1 MKNNFGLA
9 ARLSFSFAIP
19 LLLMLLLAAT
29 GLFAMNSMNKGL
41 KTVYLDRVVPLK
53 GLKNIADLYAVSVI
67 DAVNKADNGL
77 LTAERA
83 LTQVQNA
90 QQQISAEWTSY
101 MATSLTAQEAQL
113 ATQASVLFTAADADI
128 KRLVSFLQ
136 RQSGDI
142 RGSLQDFNGPLYRS
156 IDPISEKITELV
168 NLQLKVA
175 ETEFVNSEQLYTEQI
190 WQMSLFTLIAILAAI
205 AAASWV
211 VRHTLGH
218 LGGEPEYAAMIVR
231 KVAAGELDIQI
242 ELKQQDSSSL
252 LHHLR
257 TMVAQLSGIVG
268 ELKLASS
275 ALDQAADELAVSSE
289 KTTDQLILQHQDIEM
304 VSTAMNEMSSSV
316 ADVAQNAVYAAQKTN
331 ETEANLQLSDE
342 VMAKTIASIEALS
355 KDVSQTTHVI
365 QQLSA
370 QSAEIGQVVEVI
382 RGVAE
387 QTNLLALNAAIEA
400 ARAGE
405 QGRGFAVVADEV
417 RTLASRTQD
426 STQMIQAM
434 ISRLHEGVQ
443 ATVSAMAGSQKQ
455 AEHTVNFAAGALESF
470 SKIKGFVGILNQMNE
485 QIASAA
491 EQQSIVAEDINRN
504 VMQIKGGT
512 ELTASAA
519 DQVSRSSLELKQIAS
534 RLSGHVNYFRL
545 A

>member
-1 MKNNFGLA
+1 MNTTFGLA
-9 ARLSFSFAIP
+9 ARLSLSFAIP
-19 LLLMLLLAAT
+19 LILMLLLAAT
-29 GLFAMNSMNKGL
+29 GLFAMNSMNQGL

-67 DAVNKADNGL
+67 DAVNKAQTGL
-77 LTAERA
+77 LSSEQA
-83 LTQVQNA
+83 LREVQTA
-90 QQQISAEWTSY
+90 QQQITVEWTDY
-101 MATSLTAQEAQL
+101 MATSLTADEQQL
-113 ATQASVLFTAADADI
+113 ARQASALFKDADADI
-128 KRLVSFLQ
+128 KQLVLFLQ
-136 RQSGDI
+136 QRSGDI
-142 RGSLQDFNGPLYRS
+142 SGTLQDFNGPLYRS

-168 NLQLKVA
+168 NLQLQVA
-175 ETEFVNSEQLYTEQI
+175 ESEFSASENLYSKQVWFI
-190 WQMSLFTLIAILAAI
+190 SCLTLVAVLAAI
-205 AAASWV
+205 AAASWI

-242 ELKQQDSSSL
+242 ELKQQDNSSL

-257 TMVAQLSGIVG
+257 AMVVQLSGIVG
-268 ELKLASS
+268 ELKLASG
-275 ALDQAADELAVSSE
+275 ALDKAADELAVSSE
-289 KTTDQLILQHQDIEM
+289 KTTEQLILQHQEIEM
-304 VSTAMNEMSSSV
+304 VSTAMNEMSTSV
-316 ADVAQNAVYAAQKTN
+316 ADVAQNAGNAAQKTN
-331 ETEANLQLSDE
+331 ETETNLRLSDE

-355 KDVSQTTHVI
+355 SDVRQTTDVI
-365 QQLSA
+365 EQLSA

-417 RTLASRTQD
+417 RTLASRTQN

-434 ISRLHEGVQ
+434 ISRLHDGVQ
-443 ATVSAMAGSQKQ
+443 ATVSAMAGSHKQ
-455 AEHTVNFAAGALESF
+455 AEHTVHFAAGALESF

-504 VMQIKGGT
+504 VMQIKGAT

-519 DQVSRSSLELKQIAS
+519 DQVARSSLELKQIAS

>member
-1 MKNNFGLA
+1 MKKNFGLA

-29 GLFAMNSMNKGL
+29 GLFAMNSMNQGL

-67 DAVNKADNGL
+67 DAVNKANSGL
-77 LTAERA
+77 LTAQQA
-83 LTQVQNA
+83 LSQVQNA
-90 QQQISAEWTSY
+90 QQQISAEWTNY
-101 MATSLTAQEAQL
+101 MATTLTAQEQQL
-113 ATQASVLFTAADADI
+113 ASQALVLFRAADADI
-128 KRLVSFLQ
+128 RQLVVFLQ
-136 RQSGDI
+136 QQQGDI
-142 RGSLQDFNGPLYRS
+142 SGALQNYNGPLYRS

-175 ETEFVNSEQLYTEQI
+175 EMEFVASEQLYTEQL
-190 WQMSLFTLIAILAAI
+190 WQMGLFTCLAVLAAI
-205 AAASWV
+205 AAATWV

-289 KTTDQLILQHQDIEM
+289 KTTGQLILQHQEIEM

-316 ADVAQNAVYAAQKTN
+316 ADVAQNAVNAAQKTN
-331 ETEANLQLSDE
+331 ETENNLQLSDE
-342 VMAKTIASIEALS
+342 VMAKTIASIETLS
-355 KDVSQTTHVI
+355 KDVSQTTAVI

-455 AEHTVNFAAGALESF
+455 AEHTANFAVGALQSF

-504 VMQIKGGT
+504 VMQIKGAT
-512 ELTASAA
+512 ELTASSA
-519 DQVSRSSLELKQIAS
+519 DQVARSSLELKQIAS

>member
-1 MKNNFGLA
+1 MKKNFGLA

-19 LLLMLLLAAT
+19 LFLMLLLAAT
-29 GLFAMNSMNKGL
+29 GLLAMNSMNQGL

-67 DAVNKADNGL
+67 DAVNKAQSGL
-77 LTAERA
+77 LTSEQA
-83 LTQVQNA
+83 LDQVQTA
-90 QQQISAEWTSY
+90 QQQINVEWASF
-101 MATSLTAQEAQL
+101 MATTLTPEEQQL
-113 ATQASVLFTAADADI
+113 ANQASVLFKDADADI
-128 KRLVSFLQ
+128 KQLVLFLQ
-136 RQSGDI
+136 QQSGDI
-142 RGSLQDFNGPLYRS
+142 SGTLQDFNGPLYRS

-168 NLQLKVA
+168 NLQLQVA
-175 ETEFVNSEQLYTEQI
+175 ETEFLASEKLYNKEVWLI
-190 WQMSLFTLIAILAAI
+190 SILTLVALVAAI
-205 AAASWV
+205 TAASWI

-242 ELKQQDSSSL
+242 ELKQQDNSSL

-257 TMVAQLSGIVG
+257 AMVAQLSGIVG
-268 ELKLASS
+268 ELKLASG

-289 KTTDQLILQHQDIEM
+289 KTTDQLILQHQEIEM
-304 VSTAMNEMSSSV
+304 VSTAMNEMSTSV
-316 ADVAQNAVYAAQKTN
+316 ADVAQNAVNAAQKTN
-331 ETEANLQLSDE
+331 ETEANLQVSDQ
-342 VMAKTIASIEALS
+342 VMAKTIAAIEALS
-355 KDVSQTTHVI
+355 KDVSQTTSVI
-365 QQLSA
+365 ELLSA

-455 AEHTVNFAAGALESF
+455 AGDTVNFAAGALESF
-470 SKIKGFVGILNQMNE
+470 GKIKGFVNLLNQMNE

-504 VMQIKGGT
+504 VMQIKGAT

-519 DQVSRSSLELKQIAS
+519 DQVARSSVELKQIAS
-534 RLSGHVNYFRL
+534 RLAGHVNYFRL

>member
-1 MKNNFGLA
+1 MKNTFGLA
-9 ARLSFSFAIP
+9 ARLSLSFAIP

-29 GLFAMNSMNKGL
+29 GLLAMNSMNQGL

-67 DAVNKADNGL
+67 DAVNKANSGL
-77 LTAERA
+77 LTAEQA
-83 LTQVQNA
+83 LEQVQRA
-90 QQQISAEWTSY
+90 QQQITAEWTNY
-101 MATSLTAQEAQL
+101 MATTLTAQEQQL
-113 ATQASVLFTAADADI
+113 ATQAAVLFRNADADI
-128 KRLVSFLQ
+128 RQLVAFLQ
-136 RQSGDI
+136 PQQGDI
-142 RGSLQDFNGPLYRS
+142 SGELQNFNGPLYRS

-175 ETEFVNSEQLYTEQI
+175 ETEFVASEQLYTEQV
-190 WQMSLFTLIAILAAI
+190 WQMGWFTLIAVLAAI
-205 AAASWV
+205 AAATWV

-268 ELKLASS
+268 ELKLASN

-289 KTTDQLILQHQDIEM
+289 KTTDQLILQHQEIEM

-316 ADVAQNAVYAAQKTN
+316 ADVAQNAVSAAQKTN
-331 ETEANLQLSDE
+331 ETENNLQLSDE
-342 VMAKTIASIEALS
+342 VMAKTISSIEALS
-355 KDVSQTTHVI
+355 KDVSQTTAVI
-365 QQLSA
+365 QLLSA

-455 AEHTVNFAAGALESF
+455 AEHTVSFAAGALESF

-504 VMQIKGGT
+504 VMQIKGAT

-519 DQVSRSSLELKQIAS
+519 DQVARSSLELKQIAS

>member
-101 MATSLTAQEAQL
+101 MATTLTAREAQL
-113 ATQASVLFTAADADI
+113 ATQASVLFTSADADI

-142 RGSLQDFNGPLYRS
+142 RGSLRDFNGPLYRS

-168 NLQLKVA
+168 NLQLQVA
-175 ETEFVNSEQLYTEQI
+175 ETEFVTSEQLYTEQI

-289 KTTDQLILQHQDIEM
+289 KTTEQLILQHQDIEM
-304 VSTAMNEMSSSV
+304 VSTAMNEMSTSV

-443 ATVSAMAGSQKQ
+443 ATVSAMAGSQQQ

>member
-1 MKNNFGLA
+1 MKKNFGLA
-9 ARLSFSFAIP
+9 ARLSLSFAIP

-29 GLFAMNSMNKGL
+29 GLLAMNSMNQGL

-67 DAVNKADNGL
+67 DAVNKAHSGL
-77 LTAERA
+77 LTADQA
-83 LTQVQNA
+83 LEQVQTA
-90 QQQISAEWTSY
+90 QQQIAAEWTSY
-101 MATSLTAQEAQL
+101 MATTLTDQEQQL
-113 ATQASVLFTAADADI
+113 ATQAAVLFRNADADI
-128 KRLVSFLQ
+128 RQLVAFLQ
-136 RQSGDI
+136 QQQGDVSGE
-142 RGSLQDFNGPLYRS
+142 LQNYNGPLYRS

-175 ETEFVNSEQLYTEQI
+175 ETEFVASEQLYTEQV
-190 WQMSLFTLIAILAAI
+190 WQMGLFTLIAVLAAI
-205 AAASWV
+205 AAATWV

-242 ELKQQDSSSL
+242 ELKRQDSSSL

-268 ELKLASS
+268 ELKQASS

-289 KTTDQLILQHQDIEM
+289 KTTEQLILQHQEIEM

-316 ADVAQNAVYAAQKTN
+316 ADVAQNAVSAAQQTN
-331 ETEANLQLSDE
+331 ETENNLQLSDE

-355 KDVSQTTHVI
+355 TDVSQTTAVI

-455 AEHTVNFAAGALESF
+455 AEHTANFAAGALESF

-504 VMQIKGGT
+504 VMQIKGAT
-512 ELTASAA
+512 ELTASSA
-519 DQVSRSSLELKQIAS
+519 DQVARSSLELKQIAR

>member
-1 MKNNFGLA
+1 MKQNFGLA

-19 LLLMLLLAAT
+19 LVLMLLLAIT
-29 GLFAMNSMNKGL
+29 GLLAMNSMNQGL

-67 DAVNKADNGL
+67 DAVNKADAGL
-77 LTAERA
+77 LSSQQA
-83 LTQVQNA
+83 LEQVQRA
-90 QQQISAEWTSY
+90 QQQITAQWTSY
-101 MATSLTAQEAQL
+101 MATRLTAEEQQL
-113 ATQASVLFTAADADI
+113 ATQASALFKAADADI
-128 KRLVSFLQ
+128 MQLVLFLQ
-136 RQSGDI
+136 QQPGDLSGA
-142 RGSLQDFNGPLYRS
+142 LQDFNGPLYRS

-168 NLQLKVA
+168 NLQLQVA
-175 ETEFVNSEQLYTEQI
+175 ETEFLASEQLYSKEV
-190 WQMSLFTLIAILAAI
+190 WLISILTFVAMVAAV
-205 AAASWV
+205 AAASWI

-242 ELKQQDSSSL
+242 ELKQQDNSSL

-268 ELKLASS
+268 ELKLAST

-289 KTTDQLILQHQDIEM
+289 KTTDQLILQHQEIEM
-304 VSTAMNEMSSSV
+304 VSTAMNEMSCSV
-316 ADVAQNAVYAAQKTN
+316 ADVAQNAVNAAQKTS
-331 ETEANLQLSDE
+331 ETETNLKLSDE

-355 KDVSQTTHVI
+355 KDVSQTTSVI

-434 ISRLHEGVQ
+434 ISRLHDGVQ
-443 ATVSAMAGSQKQ
+443 ATVNAMSGSQKQ
-455 AEHTVNFAAGALESF
+455 AGNTVGFAAGALESF
-470 SKIKGFVGILNQMNE
+470 SKIKGFVALLNQMNE

-504 VMQIKGGT
+504 VMQIKGAT

-519 DQVSRSSLELKQIAS
+519 DQVARSSLELKQIAS

>member
-1 MKNNFGLA
+1 MKKNFGLA

-29 GLFAMNSMNKGL
+29 GLFAMNSMNQGL

-67 DAVNKADNGL
+67 DAVNKANSGL
-77 LTAERA
+77 LTAEQA
-83 LTQVQNA
+83 LSQVQKA
-90 QQQISAEWTSY
+90 QQQISAEWANY
-101 MATSLTAQEAQL
+101 MATTLTTQEQLL
-113 ATQASVLFTAADADI
+113 ATEASVLFRAADTDI
-128 KRLVSFLQ
+128 NQLVTFLQ
-136 RQSGDI
+136 QQRGNISGA
-142 RGSLQDFNGPLYRS
+142 LQNFNGPLYRS

-168 NLQLKVA
+168 NLQLQVA
-175 ETEFVNSEQLYTEQI
+175 ETEFVASEQLYNKEVWLI
-190 WQMSLFTLIAILAAI
+190 SVLTLIAMVAAVT
-205 AAASWV
+205 AATWI

-275 ALDQAADELAVSSE
+275 ALDQAANELAVSSE
-289 KTTDQLILQHQDIEM
+289 KTTDQLILQHQEIEM
-304 VSTAMNEMSSSV
+304 VSTAMNEMSTSV
-316 ADVAQNAVYAAQKTN
+316 ADVAQNAVNAAQKTS

-355 KDVSQTTHVI
+355 KDVSQTTSVI

-443 ATVSAMAGSQKQ
+443 ATVNAMSGSQQQ
-455 AEHTVNFAAGALESF
+455 AADTVNFAAGALKSF
-470 SKIKGFVGILNQMNE
+470 SKIKGFVGLLNQMNE

-504 VMQIKGGT
+504 VMQIKGAT

>member
-1 MKNNFGLA
+1 MKKNFGLA
-9 ARLSFSFAIP
+9 ARLSLSFAIP

-29 GLFAMNSMNKGL
+29 GLMAMNSMNQGL

-67 DAVNKADNGL
+67 DAVNKANSGL
-77 LTAERA
+77 LTSEQA
-83 LTQVQNA
+83 LVQVQHA
-90 QQQISAEWTSY
+90 QQQISTEWANY
-101 MATSLTAQEAQL
+101 MATELTAQEQL
-113 ATQASVLFTAADADI
+113 LANQAAELFRSADDDI
-128 KRLVSFLQ
+128 KQLVLVLKQQQGDVTGALQ
-136 RQSGDI
+136 Q
-142 RGSLQDFNGPLYRS
+142 FNGPLYRS
-156 IDPISEKITELV
+156 IDPISEKITQLV
-168 NLQLKVA
+168 NLQLEVA
-175 ETEFVNSEQLYTEQI
+175 ETEFMTSEQLYNKEVWLI
-190 WQMSLFTLIAILAAI
+190 SVLTLVAMIAAV
-205 AAASWV
+205 AAASWI

-242 ELKQQDSSSL
+242 ELKHQDNSSL

-268 ELKLASS
+268 ELKLASN
-275 ALDQAADELAVSSE
+275 ALDLAADELAVSSE
-289 KTTDQLILQHQDIEM
+289 KTTEQLILQHQDIEM
-304 VSTAMNEMSSSV
+304 VSTAMNEMSTSV
-316 ADVAQNAVYAAQKTN
+316 ADVAQNAVTAAQKTN
-331 ETEANLQLSDE
+331 ETEANLKLSDE

-355 KDVSQTTHVI
+355 NDVSQTTSVI

-426 STQMIQAM
+426 STQMIQSM
-434 ISRLHEGVQ
+434 ISRLHQGVQ
-443 ATVSAMAGSQKQ
+443 ATVNAMSGSQQQ
-455 AEHTVNFAAGALESF
+455 AGDTVHFAAGALESF
-470 SKIKGFVGILNQMNE
+470 SKIKGFVTHLNQMNE

-504 VMQIKGGT
+504 VMQIKGAT

-519 DQVSRSSLELKQIAS
+519 DQVARSSLELKQIAG
-534 RLSGHVNYFRL
+534 RLAGHVNYFRL

>member
-168 NLQLKVA
+168 NLQLQVA
-175 ETEFVNSEQLYTEQI
+175 ETEFVTSEQLYTEQI
-190 WQMSLFTLIAILAAI
+190 WQMSVVTLIAILAAI

>member
-1 MKNNFGLA
+1 MNTKFGLA

-19 LLLMLLLAAT
+19 LFLMLLLAAT
-29 GLFAMNSMNKGL
+29 GLLAMNSMNQGL

-67 DAVNKADNGL
+67 DAVNKANTGL
-77 LTAERA
+77 LTSEQA
-83 LTQVQNA
+83 LVQVQTA
-90 QQQISAEWTSY
+90 QQQIAVEWAHY
-101 MATSLTAQEAQL
+101 MATALTAEDQQL
-113 ATQASVLFTAADADI
+113 ANQASALLNDADVDIKQLVLF
-128 KRLVSFLQ
+128 LQ
-136 RQSGDI
+136 QQSGDVS
-142 RGSLQDFNGPLYRS
+142 GTLQDFNGPLYRS

-168 NLQLKVA
+168 NLQLQVA
-175 ETEFVNSEQLYTEQI
+175 ETEFLASEKLYNKEVWLI
-190 WQMSLFTLIAILAAI
+190 SSLTLVAVLAAI
-205 AAASWV
+205 TAASWI

-242 ELKQQDSSSL
+242 ELKQQDNSSL

-257 TMVAQLSGIVG
+257 AMVAQLSGIVG
-268 ELKLASS
+268 ELKLASG

-289 KTTDQLILQHQDIEM
+289 KTTDQLILQHQEIEM
-304 VSTAMNEMSSSV
+304 VSTAMNEMSTSV
-316 ADVAQNAVYAAQKTN
+316 ADVAQNAVSAAQKTN
-331 ETEANLQLSDE
+331 ETETNLKLSDE
-342 VMAKTIASIEALS
+342 VMAKTIAAIESLS
-355 KDVSQTTHVI
+355 KDVSQTTSVI
-365 QQLSA
+365 ELLSA

-455 AEHTVNFAAGALESF
+455 AGHTVDFAAGALESF
-470 SKIKGFVGILNQMNE
+470 GKIKGFVNLLNQMNE

-504 VMQIKGGT
+504 VMQIKGAT
-512 ELTASAA
+512 ELTACAA
-519 DQVSRSSLELKQIAS
+519 DQVARSSVELKQIAS
-534 RLSGHVNYFRL
+534 RLAGHVNYFRL

>member
-1 MKNNFGLA
+1 
-9 ARLSFSFAIP
+9 
-19 LLLMLLLAAT
+19 MLLLAAT
-29 GLFAMNSMNKGL
+29 GLMAMNSMNQGL

-67 DAVNKADNGL
+67 DAVNKANSGL
-77 LTAERA
+77 LTSEQA
-83 LTQVQNA
+83 LVQVQHA
-90 QQQISAEWTSY
+90 QQQISTEWANY
-101 MATSLTAQEAQL
+101 MATELTAQEQL
-113 ATQASVLFTAADADI
+113 LANQAAELFRSADDDI
-128 KRLVSFLQ
+128 KQLVLVLKQQQGDVTGALQ
-136 RQSGDI
+136 Q
-142 RGSLQDFNGPLYRS
+142 FNGPLYRS
-156 IDPISEKITELV
+156 IDPISEKITQLV
-168 NLQLKVA
+168 NLQLEVA
-175 ETEFVNSEQLYTEQI
+175 ETEFMTSEQLYNKEVWLI
-190 WQMSLFTLIAILAAI
+190 SVLTLVAMIAAV
-205 AAASWV
+205 AAASWI

-242 ELKQQDSSSL
+242 ELKHQDNSSL

-268 ELKLASS
+268 ELKLASN
-275 ALDQAADELAVSSE
+275 ALDLAADELAVSSE
-289 KTTDQLILQHQDIEM
+289 KTTEQLILQHQDIEM
-304 VSTAMNEMSSSV
+304 VSTAMNEMSTSV
-316 ADVAQNAVYAAQKTN
+316 ADVAQNAVTAAQKTN
-331 ETEANLQLSDE
+331 ETEANLKLSDE

-355 KDVSQTTHVI
+355 NDVSQTTSVI

-426 STQMIQAM
+426 STQMIQSM
-434 ISRLHEGVQ
+434 ISRLHQGVQ
-443 ATVSAMAGSQKQ
+443 ATVNAMSGSQQQ
-455 AEHTVNFAAGALESF
+455 AGDTVDFAAGALESF
-470 SKIKGFVGILNQMNE
+470 SKIKGFVTHLNQMNE

-504 VMQIKGGT
+504 VMQIKGAT

-519 DQVSRSSLELKQIAS
+519 DQVARSSLELKQIAG
-534 RLSGHVNYFRL
+534 RLAGHVNYFRL

>member
-1 MKNNFGLA
+1 MNTKFGLA
-9 ARLSFSFAIP
+9 ARLSFSFAVP
-19 LLLMLLLAAT
+19 LFLMLLLAAT
-29 GLFAMNSMNKGL
+29 GLLAMSSMNQGL

-67 DAVNKADNGL
+67 DAVNKAHSGL
-77 LTAERA
+77 LTSEQA
-83 LTQVQNA
+83 LVQVQTA
-90 QQQISAEWTSY
+90 QQQIDVEWASF
-101 MATSLTAQEAQL
+101 MATTLTAEEQRL
-113 ATQASVLFTAADADI
+113 ANQASALFNDADADI
-128 KRLVSFLQ
+128 KQLVLFLQ
-136 RQSGDI
+136 QQSGDVS
-142 RGSLQDFNGPLYRS
+142 GALQDFNGPLYRS

-168 NLQLKVA
+168 NLQLQVA
-175 ETEFVNSEQLYTEQI
+175 ETEFLASEKLYNKEVWLI
-190 WQMSLFTLIAILAAI
+190 SMLTLVAVLAAI
-205 AAASWV
+205 TAASWI

-242 ELKQQDSSSL
+242 ELKQQDNSSL

-257 TMVAQLSGIVG
+257 AMVVQLSGIVG
-268 ELKLASS
+268 ELKLASG

-289 KTTDQLILQHQDIEM
+289 KTTDQLIVQHQEIEM
-304 VSTAMNEMSSSV
+304 VSTAMNEMSTSV
-316 ADVAQNAVYAAQKTN
+316 ADVAQNAVNAAQKTN
-331 ETEANLQLSDE
+331 ETEANLKLSDA

-355 KDVSQTTHVI
+355 KDVSQTTSVI
-365 QQLSA
+365 EQLSA

-443 ATVSAMAGSQKQ
+443 ATVSSMAGSQKQ
-455 AEHTVNFAAGALESF
+455 AGDTVSYALGALESF
-470 SKIKGFVGILNQMNE
+470 SKIGGFVGLLNQMNE

-504 VMQIKGGT
+504 VMHIKGAT

-519 DQVSRSSLELKQIAS
+519 DQVARSSLELKQIAS

>member
-1 MKNNFGLA
+1 MKKNFGLA

-19 LLLMLLLAAT
+19 LLLMLVLAAT
-29 GLFAMNSMNKGL
+29 GLFAMNSMNQGL
-41 KTVYLDRVVPLK
+41 RTVYLDRVVPLK

-67 DAVNKADNGL
+67 DAVNKANSGL
-77 LTAERA
+77 LSAEQA
-83 LTQVQNA
+83 LAQVQQA
-90 QQQISAEWTSY
+90 QQQIRSEWTSY
-101 MATSLTAQEAQL
+101 MATTLTPQEQLL
-113 ATQASVLFTAADADI
+113 ATQAAELFRFADHDI
-128 KRLVSFLQ
+128 KQLVLVLQ
-136 RQSGDI
+136 LQQGDVSGA
-142 RGSLQDFNGPLYRS
+142 LQEFNGPLYRS

-168 NLQLKVA
+168 NLQLQVA
-175 ETEFVNSEQLYTEQI
+175 ETEFIASEQLYNKEVWLI
-190 WQMSLFTLIAILAAI
+190 SILTLVAMLAAV
-205 AAASWV
+205 AAASWI

-231 KVAAGELDIQI
+231 KVAAGETDIQI
-242 ELKQQDSSSL
+242 ELKQQDNSSL

-257 TMVAQLSGIVG
+257 SMVAQLSGIVG
-268 ELKLASS
+268 ELKLASR
-275 ALDQAADELAVSSE
+275 ALDLAADELAVSSE
-289 KTTDQLILQHQDIEM
+289 KTTEQLILQHQDIEM
-304 VSTAMNEMSSSV
+304 VSTAMNEMSTSV
-316 ADVAQNAVYAAQKTN
+316 ADVAQNAVTAAQKTN
-331 ETEANLQLSDE
+331 ETEANLKLSDE

-355 KDVSQTTHVI
+355 KDVSQTTRVI

-426 STQMIQAM
+426 STQMIQSM

-443 ATVSAMAGSQKQ
+443 ATVNAMAGSQHQ
-455 AEHTVNFAAGALESF
+455 AGDTVNFAAGALESF
-470 SKIKGFVGILNQMNE
+470 SNIKGFVNLLNQMNE

-504 VMQIKGGT
+504 VMQIKGAT

-519 DQVSRSSLELKQIAS
+519 DQVARSSLELKHIAG

>member
-1 MKNNFGLA
+1 MKNTFGLA
-9 ARLSFSFAIP
+9 ARLSLSFAIP

-29 GLFAMNSMNKGL
+29 GLLAMNSMNQGL

-67 DAVNKADNGL
+67 DAVNKANSGL
-77 LTAERA
+77 LTAEQA
-83 LTQVQNA
+83 LEQVQTA
-90 QQQISAEWTSY
+90 QQQIAAEWTNY
-101 MATSLTAQEAQL
+101 MATTLTAQEQQL
-113 ATQASVLFTAADADI
+113 ATQAAVLFRNADTDI
-128 KRLVSFLQ
+128 RQLVAFLQ
-136 RQSGDI
+136 PQQGDI
-142 RGSLQDFNGPLYRS
+142 SGELQNFNGPLYRS

-175 ETEFVNSEQLYTEQI
+175 ETEFVASEQLYTEQV
-190 WQMSLFTLIAILAAI
+190 WQMGLFTLIAVLAAI
-205 AAASWV
+205 TAATWV

-268 ELKLASS
+268 ELKLASN

-289 KTTDQLILQHQDIEM
+289 KTTDQLILQHQEIEM
-304 VSTAMNEMSSSV
+304 VSTAMNEMSTSV
-316 ADVAQNAVYAAQKTN
+316 ADVAQNAVHAAQKTN

-355 KDVSQTTHVI
+355 KDVSQTTAVI

-443 ATVSAMAGSQKQ
+443 ATVSAMASSQKQ
-455 AEHTVNFAAGALESF
+455 AEHTGLYFNGFLGFAERGKPSH
-470 SKIKGFVGILNQMNE
+470 I
-485 QIASAA
+485 
-491 EQQSIVAEDINRN
+491 
-504 VMQIKGGT
+504 
-512 ELTASAA
+512 
-519 DQVSRSSLELKQIAS
+519 
-534 RLSGHVNYFRL
+534 HL